1 MNEKKPERSI
11 RLSQGITTYGV
22 GAIVGIGEESFI
34 NKDIFQWIGTD
45 DMKITIKFP
54 RLAQRLNVQEFKHP
68 KPKQYRKWGGK
79 FRFSRFPRWLFC
91 PICRS
96 MQKITFSMDREL
108 DGRIPKCSNP
118 GCSGHGKKELLPMR
132 FVTVC
137 ENGHISD
144 FPWRRWAHSKAD
156 RSVHGNCDRD
166 DRLEFITAGGAG
178 ASWDALVV
186 RCRSCKAERS
196 LGGLEN
202 KNALKEIGYQC
213 SGRQPWQRR
222 ESAVTC
228 DETPQMVQ
236 RNASNIYQPIIVSAI
251 DIPQATQSGDGTDEG
266 GLEEMIRSHRD
277 FSTCKRFFD
286 SAPSRDNAAVNMIV
300 EQIASDSGC
309 SKDDIFQV
317 LEGNMV
323 TMEDDT
329 SSRTIY
335 QLKNLLQF
343 EEWKV
348 FFHDIEEKKFVN
360 TKESLLGKNGIEEML
375 IPFFDH
381 TSLVKRLKE
390 VRAFK
395 GFNRVKFDPGKMI
408 TPSLGRSTSWLPAI
422 EVYGEGIFLSF
433 EKERLDRW
441 YIDNKSSI
449 DERLSTVKR
458 AYEKKEME
466 EQFGPFS
473 AKFILLHTFSHLL
486 IRQLAFESGYSSSS
500 LRENIYFSEDQ
511 SSRMAGILIYTAD
524 SDSEGSLGGLV
535 RQGES
540 ERLLPTIIIA
550 LQRALWCSADP
561 VCRESSGQGQ
571 DGMNKA
577 ACHACSLISET
588 SCTHFNTLLDRTLL
602 IDEKMGFFKDLYQK
616 IKYRG

>member
-1 MNEKKPERSI
+1 MSEKRSI

-34 NKDIFQWIGTD
+34 NKDIFQWVGND
-45 DMKITIKFP
+45 DMKMTIKFP

-68 KPKQYRKWGGK
+68 KPKQYGTWGGK
-79 FRFSRFPRWLFC
+79 FRFARFPRWLFC

-96 MQKITFSMDREL
+96 MQEITFNMDNEL
-108 DGRIPKCSNP
+108 DGRIPKCSNQD
-118 GCSGHGKKELLPMR
+118 CSGHDRKDLLPMR

-144 FPWRRWAHSKAD
+144 FPWWRWAHSNVD
-156 RSVHGNCDRD
+156 RSTHGNCQTY
-166 DRLEFITAGGAG
+166 DRLEFITAAGAG
-178 ASWDALVV
+178 ASWDALIV
-186 RCRSCKAERS
+186 RCRACGAKRS

-202 KNALKEIGYQC
+202 KDALKGIGYQC
-213 SGRQPWQRR
+213 TGRQPWQRK
-222 ESAVTC
+222 ENAVSC
-228 DETPQMVQ
+228 DEVPQMVQ
-236 RNASNIYQPIIVSAI
+236 RNASNIYQPNIVSAI
-251 DIPQATQSGDGTDEG
+251 DIPQVTQSGNGTGDRV
-266 GLEEMIRSHRD
+266 LEEMIRSHKY
-277 FSTCKRFFD
+277 FNVCKDIFD
-286 SAPSRDNAAVNMIV
+286 SNPTRDNPALRTIV
-300 EQIASDSGC
+300 PQMASECDC
-309 SKDDIFQV
+309 SEDDVFKL
-317 LEGNMV
+317 LEGNMLQV
-323 TMEDDT
+323 QEDAPA
-329 SSRTIY
+329 RTTY
-335 QLKNLLQF
+335 QLKNLLQY
-343 EEWKV
+343 EEWKI
-348 FFHDIEEKKFVN
+348 FFHDIEEKKFIN
-360 TKESLLGKNGIEEML
+360 AKEILRGENDIEEL
-375 IPFFDH
+375 LATLFNH

-433 EKERLDRW
+433 DQERLDQW
-441 YIDNKSSI
+441 YTDNKNEI
-449 DERLSTVKR
+449 EERLASVKK
-458 AYEKKEME
+458 AYERKEME
-466 EQFGPFS
+466 ERFGPFS

-500 LRENIYFSEDQ
+500 LRENIYFSEDAA
-511 SSRMAGILIYTAD
+511 SPMAGILIYTAD

-540 ERLLPTIIIA
+540 GRLLPTIIIA

-561 VCRESSGQGQ
+561 VCRESHGQGQ

-588 SCTHFNTLLDRTLL
+588 SCTHFNTLLDRILL
-602 IDEKMGFFKDLYQK
+602 IDDKIGFFKDLYK
-616 IKYRG
+616 VIKDRG